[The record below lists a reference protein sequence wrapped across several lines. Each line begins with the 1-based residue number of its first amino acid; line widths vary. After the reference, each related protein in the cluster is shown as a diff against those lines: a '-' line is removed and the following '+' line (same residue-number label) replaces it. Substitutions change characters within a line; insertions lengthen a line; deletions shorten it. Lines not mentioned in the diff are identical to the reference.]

1 MRHFHNLLY
10 ISHGIADESDGLKQ
24 ALSLARNNEARL
36 KVLIISPQFPEEFPG
51 YRKKYEESLLDR
63 TKASIKLTMEV
74 LKMEVGS
81 LDISIDLVND
91 KRPAIKIIQH
101 ILQHSHD
108 LVIKESETTDGQSG
122 FKSVD
127 MDLLRKCPVPVWL
140 CRPITHSREQIK
152 VAVAID
158 PDSQEHEAK
167 ALSKRMLELA
177 SSLAASCSGELHIVS
192 CWDYELEKYLS
203 GNPWINMSDEEL
215 KAAVDKTMK
224 SHYAELEKLIDVTDM
239 SSTRHHV
246 HHPRGKPDEL
256 IPLFSREKNIDILI
270 MGTLA
275 RTGIPGFMIGNTAE
289 NIVQKLNCS
298 LMALKP
304 QGFRSP
310 IKPY

>member
-10 ISHGIADESDGLKQ
+10 ISHGIADESEGLKQ

-36 KVLIISPQFPEEFPG
+36 KVLIISSQFPEEFPG
-51 YRKKYEESLLDR
+51 YRKKYEESLLAR
-63 TKASIKLTMEV
+63 TKASIKLTMEAIK
-74 LKMEVGS
+74 LEVGS
-81 LDISIDLVND
+81 LDISIDSVKD
-91 KRPAIKIIQH
+91 KRPSIKIIQH
-101 ILQHSHD
+101 VLQHSHD
-108 LVIKESETTDGQSG
+108 LVIKEPEVTDGKSG

-140 CRPITHSREQIK
+140 CRPIEHAREQIK

-158 PDSQEHEAK
+158 PDSQESEAR
-167 ALSKRMLELA
+167 ALSKRMLELS
-177 SSLAASCSGELHIVS
+177 SSLADSCSGELHIVS

-203 GNPWINMSDEEL
+203 GNPWIKMSDDVL
-215 KAAVDKTMK
+215 KETVDKTNK
-224 SHYAELEKLIDVTDM
+224 SHYAELQKLIDATDI

-246 HHPRGKPDEL
+246 HHLRGKPDEL
-256 IPLFSREKNIDILI
+256 IPLFAGEKNIDILI
-270 MGTLA
+270 MGTLG

-289 NIVQKLNCS
+289 NVVQKLSCS

-310 IKPY
+310 VKAY